1 MASQPKDPLNEQIA
15 FDSTLFKY
23 SNRSGKYLSVILGS
37 MVFRKCS
44 LFDRLINTSP
54 LKQQQTLRRYQSDDQ
69 SFGMSSANITVK
81 VLIPIKFQY

>member
-1 MASQPKDPLNEQIA
+1 MTSLPKDPLNEQIA

-23 SNRSGKYLSVILGS
+23 INRSGKYLSV

-69 SFGMSSANITVK
+69 SFGMSSANKTVK